1 MNIVAAFK
9 AAIDARLTQSQLTAW
24 LVLMMQTACYGKAED
39 DLADSRLEKLSGL
52 RRDRART
59 AVQGVVDAGLFEVV
73 GKGKYGTIY
82 RIPESFR
89 QKGKVRFAPITN
101 RDEQSAT
108 FQTPPSNTDTDLPTL
123 LDTYLL
129 LTEIHQLLASSLPD
143 QGEQLANSGLDD
155 TRKLVTN
162 INKPIHNK
170 TTTTLT
176 NNGDAEEQL
185 AATPT
190 TNQLPVAASCAI
202 DPIALQYPET
212 LNAEERAQAPLKLD
226 GLHPDI
232 AQEVLDALAWKMA
245 NGEVK
250 KSNIGLLHWLA
261 SQARDGNFDRTP
273 ALEWRKHRQETQRK
287 QANIAMTELNNL
299 ANEIRQ
305 LQWLVKMGGETDQRT
320 IAKIEQMKTCYWMK
334 LESFTVAQQGNR

>member
-52 RRDRART
+52 RRDRARA

-82 RIPESFR
+82 RIPESFH
-89 QKGKVRFAPITN
+89 QKGNIRFVPITN
-101 RDEQSAT
+101 REHQSAT
-108 FQTPPSNTDTDLPTL
+108 SHTQPSNTDTDSPTL

-129 LTEIHQLLASSLPD
+129 LTEVHQLLASSLPD
-143 QGEQLANSGLDD
+143 QGEQLANSRVDD

-190 TNQLPVAASCAI
+190 TNQLPVAASCVI
-202 DPIALQYPET
+202 DPIALQYPEN
-212 LNAEERAQAPLKLD
+212 LDAEERAQAPLKLD

-261 SQARDGNFDRTP
+261 SQAREGNFDRTP

-305 LQWLVKMGGETDQRT
+305 LQWLMKMGGETDQMT
-320 IAKIEQMKTCYWMK
+320 VEKIEQMKAYYWAK
-334 LESFTVAQQGNR
+334 LKSLTVAQQENR